1 MGVTQHPD
9 PDNTLSLDGW
19 MHCSRGM
26 CACQM
31 MIGPPKGDS
40 RRASA
45 QRLQRDSAAGV
56 AGFIS
61 LG

>member
-1 MGVTQHPD
+1 
-9 PDNTLSLDGW
+9 LSPSLLGGGTPETDF
-19 MHCSRGM
+19 
-26 CACQM
+26 AQM

-45 QRLQRDSAAGV
+45 QRLQRDSAGGV
-56 AGFIS
+56 TGSIS